1 LSEAGTV
8 RKVQRLGGSSLIIT
22 LPKQW
27 AKKLG
32 IKVGDEIQVVEDRGR
47 LLIVPRDP
55 YAEERASTITIRV

>member
-32 IKVGDEIQVVEDRGR
+32 IKVGDEIQVVEDG
-47 LLIVPRDP
+47 
-55 YAEERASTITIRV
+55 AGCS